1 VKITFVTVCVGGEY
15 VDYFKKIYETYKKRN
30 LPNDYEVII
39 YTNVLEYCESKFSS
53 ESKVKAYDFRELLH
67 FDISSKNYRP
77 NDCIKLFSFCG
88 ALLNNN
94 FDLLVYVD
102 CDMMMCTYDEEEAN
116 ILFARPGFY
125 YELCHEYDNVQSIDA
140 HLMKRIDQ
148 CKNVGHPVNF
158 MQNENGKLIFP
169 VERYWAY
176 RRPFSR
182 QQEHNFIKT
191 FSELFTALIE
201 VYKDDLY
208 TEAVEMGHC
217 FSTAFGNYNY
227 SVDRGLTFVETPVLS
242 EVENSELY
250 QELTA

>member
-1 VKITFVTVCVGGEY
+1 
-15 VDYFKKIYETYKKRN
+15 
-30 LPNDYEVII
+30 
-39 YTNVLEYCESKFSS
+39 
-53 ESKVKAYDFRELLH
+53 
-67 FDISSKNYRP
+67 
-77 NDCIKLFSFCG
+77 
-88 ALLNNN
+88 
-94 FDLLVYVD
+94 
-102 CDMMMCTYDEEEAN
+102 
-116 ILFARPGFY
+116 
-125 YELCHEYDNVQSIDA
+125 
-140 HLMKRIDQ
+140 
-148 CKNVGHPVNF
+148 